1 MEDLTGRGLE
11 DLERGLI
18 RTPLPPRKTLLD
30 DPLRAL
36 RAVRF
41 AARFGFELE
50 EGLTRAMSDPEVR
63 CGWAQSE
70 GAAAGFI

>member
-18 RTPLPPRKTLLD
+18 RTPLPPRQTLLD

-50 EGLTRAMSDPEVR
+50 EGLTRAMSDPEV
-63 CGWAQSE
+63 CSGWVR
-70 GAAAGFI
+70 